1 MLDYD
6 RFSRNDIVGSVK
18 VPLHI
23 LRLDSPT
30 STEEVW
36 GEIERE
42 RKPPEQIQEVLLS
55 LSYLPSAERLTVQI
69 LKARNLFPPQVMI
82 IFNLHNFI
90 YLYIYFNNF
99 ITYILIIIERIFI
112 FQFFSLIFN
121 S

>member
-69 LKARNLFPPQVMI
+69 LKARNLFPPQV
-82 IFNLHNFI
+82 
-90 YLYIYFNNF
+90 
-99 ITYILIIIERIFI
+99 IIIN
-112 FQFFSLIFN
+112 FQFAQLYLPVYINNHRNSIHFNFSIFPSIFN